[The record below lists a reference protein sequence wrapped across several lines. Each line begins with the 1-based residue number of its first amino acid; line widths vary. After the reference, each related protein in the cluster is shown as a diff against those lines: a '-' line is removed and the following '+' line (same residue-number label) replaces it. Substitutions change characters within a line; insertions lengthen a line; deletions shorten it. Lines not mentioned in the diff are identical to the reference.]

1 MEKIDDN
8 LILKLAKL
16 SYLELSDKE
25 KKELVPQLRSIL
37 ENFQKINAINTEGVK
52 EWELSEFS
60 EMAEDKVRGSFK
72 TEKILESAPDKS
84 GNLYKVPLVR

>member
-25 KKELVPQLRSIL
+25 KKELVPQLQSIL
-37 ENFQKINAINTEGVK
+37 KNFQKINAINTDSVK
-52 EWELSEFS
+52 EWESSELS
-60 EMAEDKVRGSFK
+60 EMAEDEVRGSFK
-72 TEKILESAPDKS
+72 PEEILESAPDKS